1 MVLCDMP
8 LRYQSDEEIKKGN
21 RVLFHGEPGAIEF
34 VADPLVKDPET
45 EWYVQEYGE
54 GVMVVEPK
62 VFGRAFLSR
71 TDKAEDLIF
80 VSRCT
85 EESSVAKS

>member
-1 MVLCDMP
+1 M
-8 LRYQSDEEIKKGN
+8 YQSGEEIKKGD
-21 RVLFHGEPGAIEF
+21 RVVFHEEPGAIEF
-34 VADPLVKDPET
+34 VADLLVKDPET

-62 VFGRAFLSR
+62 VFGRAFLPR

-80 VSRCT
+80 VSRSADS
-85 EESSVAKS
+85 SSVAKS